1 MAVKKEQSGA
11 PLFDYNALLVETI
24 DDISRRQGFESDALE
39 DTPPMST
46 GLLML
51 DLLYG
56 GGIRPAWYTHFGPEQ
71 SAKTTGALSIVASAI
86 KQNVPL
92 IALCDYEGSTRNSK
106 PYVAN
111 ILKTMGVDKSIGQV
125 FGVQDPTTGK
135 WTVPPT
141 IRYRAETRGEAFFD
155 WLSEVL
161 RSLPDKKKV
170 NGKWWLVFE
179 DDKANKAKLGEYAN
193 RDMAR
198 KYGKGLWVEAQDD
211 KLQALIIVDSYPAMN
226 PTSNDEE
233 DTDNSI
239 ALQARMFS
247 KQLPRVKGRLAQK
260 MVAVLGTNQLRANP
274 MDRYHPEVEPGG
286 QALKFNCFGEDT
298 YLNTE
303 YGLLTAK
310 EYHLYDNHKKLG
322 ALPGLVK
329 INGWKNAGY
338 SETIKLETNAGYCIE
353 GKPGHKVMFLGYHNR
368 MAKPEVSWKTL
379 KEISKYTLNCR
390 HTFIDNYVAI
400 CLNDVEKPTEY
411 KQINF
416 TTYTCNASQSQLH
429 ETALNL
435 ICDENFAELLGWIIS
450 EGHVDHYV
458 TICNTKAEH
467 IERIE
472 QLCSS
477 LGFTTT
483 KETKQ
488 IENRKAVYV
497 TIKNSILSRY
507 LDSIGLKVLSQHKH
521 IPLIIRQSPAS
532 VQLACLRGLFMGDGS
547 AGAKETHYFSTSN
560 VLLDQVHAMLASF
573 GIFSIKKPHKLS
585 NRDTRCNTISELT
598 KLPVK
603 YLLDTNTP
611 IISFF
616 TGGDIAILSSDHEKL
631 RQLINWKADSVA
643 PVKINQSR
651 YYALPELF
659 SNGMRVTKPK
669 VYAWFSTHIQK
680 GAKYWRTCQF
690 YDGWYEDFVKYAN
703 GLRGSHQTKA
713 AIDYA
718 NIIKN
723 IVDFTK
729 KHNIVW
735 QPISNVSNGRTQFCF
750 DANVP
755 DTHTIITNSIVS
767 HNSDCRCKF
776 TPRASGMPLWPSFN
790 TENKY
795 EEEESVEGQGTDKYR
810 YIQLHT
816 KKNKLWTPN
825 RKAWLRIWAEDYKAE
840 GRGFDPVFDT
850 ACFLLYTGQLVGRGR
865 KSMKLTYK
873 DKTVAIKWQ
882 QLKKWVLGNR
892 EDMKAICAE
901 LGFEKP
907 FSIRRE
913 CFKQIESGIAEAK
926 YSDYMQGTLNN
937 DDEDTSEE

>member
-1 MAVKKEQSGA
+1 ME
-11 PLFDYNALLVETI
+11 FDYNSLLNETI
-24 DDISRRQGFESDALE
+24 DAISMRQGFTSDPLE
-39 DTPPMST
+39 DTAPMST
-46 GLLML
+46 GNLML
-51 DLLYG
+51 DLIYG
-56 GGIRPAWYTHFGPEQ
+56 GGIRPAWYTHYGKEQ
-71 SAKTTGALSIVASAI
+71 SCKTTGALSILASAI
-86 KQNVPL
+86 KQDIPM
-92 IALCDYEGSTRNSK
+92 IALCDYEGSTKNSQ
-106 PYVAN
+106 PYVAS
-111 ILKTMGVDKSIGQV
+111 ILKTMGVDKSLKQV
-125 FGVQDPTTGK
+125 FGERDKETGQWNVK
-135 WTVPPT
+135 PI
-141 IRYRAETRGEAFFD
+141 IRYRAETIGEKFFD
-155 WLSEVL
+155 WLSEIL
-161 RSLPDKKKV
+161 RQLPDKKKV
-170 NGKWWLVFE
+170 AGKWWYIFE
-179 DDKANKAKLGEYAN
+179 DNKANKAKLGEFAN
-193 RDMAR
+193 KTMN
-198 KYGKGLWVEAQDD
+198 KQYGPGLWIEAKDD
-211 KLQALIIVDSYPAMN
+211 KLQAIILVDSYPAMN
-226 PTSNDEE
+226 PLDNDEE
-233 DTDNSI
+233 DGNKTI
-239 ALQARMFS
+239 ALRARMFS
-247 KQLPRVKGRLAQK
+247 NHIPRVKGRLAQK
-260 MVAVLGTNQLRANP
+260 MVAVIGINQLRAAP
-274 MDRYHPEVEPGG
+274 MAMYGPSETEPCGE
-286 QALKFNCFGEDT
+286 ALKFNCFGEDT

-310 EYHLYDNHKKLG
+310 EYHLYDKHKKLG
-322 ALPGLVK
+322 ALPGLVS

-368 MAKPEVSWKTL
+368 MAKLEVSWKTL
-379 KEISKYTLNCR
+379 KELSKYTLNCR

-450 EGHVDHYV
+450 EGHVGHYV

-477 LGFTTT
+477 LGFITT

-497 TIKNSILSRY
+497 TIKNSVFSRY
-507 LDSIGLKVLSQHKH
+507 LESIGLKVLSQHKH

-547 AGAKETHYFSTSN
+547 ASAKETHYFSTSN

-573 GIFSIKKPHKLS
+573 GIFSIKKPHKLN
-585 NRDTRCNTISELT
+585 NRDTRCNTVSELT

-603 YLLDTNTP
+603 YLLDTNTS

-616 TGGDIAILSSDHEKL
+616 AGGDIAILSSDHEKL

-643 PVKINQSR
+643 PVKINQSK
-651 YYALPELF
+651 YHALPELF
-659 SNGMRVTKPK
+659 SNGLRVTKPK

-723 IVDFTK
+723 IVDLTK
-729 KHNIVW
+729 KYNIVW

-755 DTHTIITNSIVS
+755 NTHTIITNSIVS

-776 TPRASGMPLWPSFN
+776 TPRASGMPFSPTFDAESKMEIEPSA
-790 TENKY
+790 
-795 EEEESVEGQGTDKYR
+795 SGEGYDKYR
-810 YIQLHT
+810 YIAVHAT
-816 KKNKLWTPN
+816 KNKLWTPN
-825 RKAWLRIWAEDYKAE
+825 RKGWIRLWAEDCE
-840 GRGFDPVFDT
+840 GQGKGFDPVFDT
-850 ACFLLYTGQLVGRGR
+850 ACYLYYTGQLAYRGR
-865 KSMKLTYK
+865 KTMKLRFVFSSK
-873 DKTVAIKWQ
+873 EEPRIVPIKWDTI
-882 QLKKWVLGNR
+882 KRWVLGDR
-892 EDMKAICAE
+892 ETMKQICAD

-907 FSIRRE
+907 FSLRRE
-913 CFKQIESGIAEAK
+913 CFKQYESGLGEKLYINTQ
-926 YSDYMQGTLNN
+926 QGKNAST
-937 DDEDTSEE
+937 ESEEDE